1 MSFLLTCSLLLFQ
14 NNEIQDIQEQFRVQ
28 FVTLDVAARQKG
40 KIVTDLTQ
48 ADFEVKEN
56 GKAVDITYFDV
67 LDYRTLGELS
77 PAEVEAMTAAAS
89 DAPIPEKPMQQI
101 ILALDFESV
110 PLDDVVKSFHMLNV
124 FLASLDPAFRY
135 SINLYTMDRGSLT
148 KGFVEDPKL
157 VIEALASYQDRYAR
171 YRNRTSNWDA
181 DMPLGGDSGGGGRFR
196 SRSNAGSN
204 LLNDANDLGDL
215 EEALRQCS
223 RMGGTQTCRC
233 IGDTIQDFLEEQGL
247 RTDRVIGE
255 LEILTYKFKE
265 NNDLKTML
273 FLSPGF
279 ALNRMYSV
287 TRLAEMY
294 SNGECGRGS
303 LLGGNLF
310 IQGDFNRV
318 IHACLKNRVIF
329 HTFDVYNTDADHR
342 RLMSAEHSGLA
353 SDAMT
358 RVYRDYSYEVAEGL
372 RDLAEQSG
380 GTFTQAHTLKGTMN
394 NVLEDNRYFY
404 VLGYTSP
411 EGKSG
416 KFRKI
421 KLKVKRKGVDLQYRK
436 GYYGS

>member
-1 MSFLLTCSLLLFQ
+1 
-14 NNEIQDIQEQFRVQ
+14 
-28 FVTLDVAARQKG
+28 
-40 KIVTDLTQ
+40 
-48 ADFEVKEN
+48 
-56 GKAVDITYFDV
+56 
-67 LDYRTLGELS
+67 
-77 PAEVEAMTAAAS
+77 
-89 DAPIPEKPMQQI
+89 
-101 ILALDFESV
+101 
-110 PLDDVVKSFHMLNV
+110 
-124 FLASLDPAFRY
+124 
-135 SINLYTMDRGSLT
+135 
-148 KGFVEDPKL
+148 
-157 VIEALASYQDRYAR
+157 
-171 YRNRTSNWDA
+171 
-181 DMPLGGDSGGGGRFR
+181 
-196 SRSNAGSN
+196 
-204 LLNDANDLGDL
+204 
-215 EEALRQCS
+215 
-223 RMGGTQTCRC
+223 
-233 IGDTIQDFLEEQGL
+233 
-247 RTDRVIGE
+247 
-255 LEILTYKFKE
+255 
-265 NNDLKTML
+265 
-273 FLSPGF
+273 
-279 ALNRMYSV
+279 MYSV